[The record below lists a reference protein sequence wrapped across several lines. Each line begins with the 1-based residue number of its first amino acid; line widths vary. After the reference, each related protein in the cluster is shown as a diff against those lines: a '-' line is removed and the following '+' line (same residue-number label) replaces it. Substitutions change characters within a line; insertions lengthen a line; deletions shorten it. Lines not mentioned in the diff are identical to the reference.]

1 MSAGAALFKRLEKSR
16 LKLIAVRLNGKDGD
30 REVQALAAEQSRLIK
45 QLIVANSQ
53 LVTKLYGMLTADQQR
68 KIDGLLRQTL
78 GSEL

>member
-1 MSAGAALFKRLEKSR
+1 MQPLFKRLEKSR

-30 REVQALAAEQSRLIK
+30 REVQVLAAEQSPLIK

-53 LVTKLYGMLTADQQR
+53 LVTKLYGMLSAKQQR
-68 KIDGLLRQTL
+68 KIDALLRQTL